1 MNNNIKKIVGMVAVE
16 PRKCDTCPCEKTNCK
31 KIDADGIGQFCLVS
45 QENLEK
51 LNAEA
56 PTIDRLHDTSIPI
69 TERIKTFEDAMF
81 YTGMTFPIDERT
93 MALLGAD
100 VVAYM
105 KLRVITAALNELS
118 ETTLDE
124 FPKFTTDEN
133 RYYPWFWL
141 YTKEEYD
148 NMSEEDKGR
157 CVLRSGHY
165 TYAVFGFVSVYA
177 NYDAS
182 FSNTGVGSRLAF
194 RTREL
199 ALYAGKQFI
208 ELWAD
213 FMFKPRTDEGLNGK
227 SEAGIINFNGHE

>member
-1 MNNNIKKIVGMVAVE
+1 MNNNIKSIVGMVAVE

-124 FPKFTTDEN
+124 FPK
-133 RYYPWFWL
+133 
-141 YTKEEYD
+141 YD

-157 CVLRSGHY
+157 CVLRSGY
-165 TYAVFGFVSVYA
+165 DTNASYGFVYVSA
-177 NYDAS
+177 DYDAS
-182 FSNTGVGSRLAF
+182 GSITYNGSRLAF
-194 RTREL
+194 RTRKL

-227 SEAGIINFNGHE
+227 SEAGTINFNGHE